1 MPIFSFQFSFM
12 QLKVSRWILQYVQ
25 SHFSNLKLELP
36 FANHFS
42 GITAARCET
51 FSARFHYFV
60 ECLQKWDWLPKATL
74 HLKCIVQSSNFCSN
88 KRQIKAGI
96 HRRGCFVVQLWH
108 LEGYELDNLLCI
120 LSTHSL
126 RWCSVFDGLLLRIR
140 LFLNPLL
147 DMA

>member
-25 SHFSNLKLELP
+25 SHFSNLKLGLP

-42 GITAARCET
+42 GITAARWET

-60 ECLQKWDWLPKATL
+60 ECLQKWDWLPIATL
-74 HLKCIVQSSNFCSN
+74 YLRCSGQSSNFCSS
-88 KRQIKAGI
+88 KLQIEAGI

-108 LEGYELDNLLCI
+108 LEGYEPDNLLCI
-120 LSTHSL
+120 LSRHSL
-126 RWCSVFDGLLLRIR
+126 RWCLVFDGLLLRII
-140 LFLNPLL
+140 LFLNHLL